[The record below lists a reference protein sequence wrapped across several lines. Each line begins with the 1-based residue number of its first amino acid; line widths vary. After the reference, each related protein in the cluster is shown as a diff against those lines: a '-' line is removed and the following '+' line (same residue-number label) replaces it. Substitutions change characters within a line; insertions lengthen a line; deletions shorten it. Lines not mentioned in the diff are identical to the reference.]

1 MTRKRLKRN
10 RLYCP
15 RFRLGT
21 EREASGGSEQEPLP
35 ERGAT
40 FSPETC
46 SMLLLRTRH
55 GARIRRV
62 IGVNIIE
69 RAYQLAPES
78 GSVEEVKRKL
88 MREGYLNVHSHLSGH
103 QIRHDLLKRLNPEL
117 VTYRKARTG

>member
-1 MTRKRLKRN
+1 MQPFVLPQFRSKRVRN
-10 RLYCP
+10 EP
-15 RFRLGT
+15 RAQGNL
-21 EREASGGSEQEPLP
+21 LP
-35 ERGAT
+35 PGL
-40 FSPETC
+40 FST
-46 SMLLLRTRH
+46 LLRIRH
-55 GARIRRV
+55 GTGITV

-117 VTYRKARTG
+117 VTYRKARSG